1 MHQSK
6 YVEGGYTNM
15 KKLLLIPCCA
25 FALVGCGASGQEE
38 LVQWMAEL
46 KATTKPMVKPLSEPK
61 QFNPEDYIA
70 RTVIDPFNIQ
80 KLTQAILQDSAKN
93 STTGT
98 TLIDV
103 QRARKKESLE
113 AYPLDTMVMVG
124 SMTKESLPIA
134 LLKIDNLI
142 YQVKTGNHIGQN
154 YGQITKITETQ
165 VQLLEVVQDAT
176 GDWVNRTS
184 SLDLQEG
191 NKK

>member
-6 YVEGGYTNM
+6 YLDGIHINM
-15 KKLLLIPCCA
+15 KKLLLIPCYA
-25 FALVGCGASGQEE
+25 IALVGCTSSGQEE

-70 RTVIDPFNIQ
+70 QAVMDPFNIQ
-80 KLTQAILQDSAKN
+80 KLTQAILSDSVKGSN
-93 STTGT
+93 TGK
-98 TLIDV
+98 TLIDE
-103 QRARKKESLE
+103 QLARKKDSLE
-113 AYPLDTMVMVG
+113 AYPLDSMVMVG
-124 SMTKESLPIA
+124 SMTKESSPIA

-142 YQVKTGNHIGQN
+142 YQVKVGNHIGQN
-154 YGQITKITETQ
+154 YGRITKITETQ